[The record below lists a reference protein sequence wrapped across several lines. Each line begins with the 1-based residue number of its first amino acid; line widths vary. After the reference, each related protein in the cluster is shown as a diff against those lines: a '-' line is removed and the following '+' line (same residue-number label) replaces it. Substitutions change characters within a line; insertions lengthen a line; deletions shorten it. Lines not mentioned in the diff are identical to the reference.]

1 MNDIH
6 PTAVIAP
13 GVKIGNNVRIGAY
26 TVIQDDCVLE
36 DDCWIDA
43 NVKIGRWTS
52 IGRRSRIYFGAL
64 VGDDPQDHRFREGTR
79 ASTRIGNDVTIRE
92 YVTIHR
98 SPFENG
104 VTSIGDGTL
113 LMAFVHV
120 GHDARIGNRVTAA
133 NHTAFSGHVVVGD
146 GAVLSGYVL
155 IHQFCR
161 IGEIAM
167 VGGRTIIRQDIPPYC
182 MLAENEHICGPN
194 VVGLRRNGFNSE
206 QRGIIRHI
214 IKEYFFRR
222 LNAANALEKIEREY
236 AASPEAMNF
245 VRFIRGTERGIM
257 PGDPALIAL
266 SGNHLHDHDEEDN
279 S

>member
-1 MNDIH
+1 MSDIH
-6 PTAVIAP
+6 PTAVIDP
-13 GVKIGNNVRIGAY
+13 SVKIGNNVRIGPY
-26 TVIQDDCVLE
+26 TVIQGDCTIG

-43 NVKIGRWTS
+43 NVKIGRWTT
-52 IGRRSRIYFGAL
+52 IGAGSRIYFGAL
-64 VGDDPQDHRFREGTR
+64 VGDDPQDHRFKEGTR
-79 ASTRIGNDVTIRE
+79 AYTRIGSGTTIRE

-98 SPFENG
+98 SPFPEG
-104 VTSIGDGTL
+104 ETVIGDGTL

-161 IGEIAM
+161 IGGVAM

-194 VVGLRRNGFNSE
+194 VVGLRRNGFDSE
-206 QRGIIRHI
+206 QRAVIRHI
-214 IKEYFFRR
+214 IKDYFFRR
-222 LNAANALEKIEREY
+222 LNAANALDKIEQEY
-236 AASPEAMNF
+236 PDSPEAHCF
-245 VRFIRGTERGIM
+245 VDFIRRTERGIM
-257 PGDPALIAL
+257 PGDPALIAIGG
-266 SGNHLHDHDEEDN
+266 SHLQDHEEEMN
-279 S
+279 

>member
-1 MNDIH
+1 MNEIH
-6 PTAVIAP
+6 PTAVIDP
-13 GVKIGNNVRIGAY
+13 SVKIGDNVRIGAY
-26 TVIQDDCVLE
+26 TVIQGDCSIG
-36 DDCWIDA
+36 DGCWIDS
-43 NVKIGRWTS
+43 NVKIGRWTT
-52 IGRRSRIYFGAL
+52 IGAGSRIYFGAL
-64 VGDDPQDHRFREGTR
+64 VGDDPQDHRFKEGTR
-79 ASTRIGNDVTIRE
+79 AYARIGSGTTIRE

-98 SPFENG
+98 SPFPEG
-104 VTSIGDGTL
+104 ETVVGDGTL

-161 IGEIAM
+161 IGDIAM

-194 VVGLRRNGFNSE
+194 VVGLRRNGFDPE
-206 QRGIIRHI
+206 QRAVIRRI
-214 IKEYFFRR
+214 IKDYFFRR
-222 LNAANALEKIEREY
+222 LNSANALEKIEQEY
-236 AASPEAMNF
+236 PDSPEARRF
-245 VRFIRGTERGIM
+245 VDFIRRTERGIM

-266 SGNHLHDHDEEDN
+266 GGSHLQDHEEEMN
-279 S
+279 